1 MVLTKKEHLIFRG
14 IIPSPN
20 DQLMVNLYTN
30 RVRGD
35 ATEGFLDCDLH
46 VTPLVLIFHG

>member
-20 DQLMVNLYTN
+20 DQLIYEPGA
-30 RVRGD
+30 RR
-35 ATEGFLDCDLH
+35 ATEGFLDFDSH
-46 VTPLVLIFHG
+46 VTLLVLIFLG

>member
-30 RVRGD
+30 RVRGVRRK
-35 ATEGFLDCDLH
+35 AFLIVICM
-46 VTPLVLIFHG
+46 